1 MAEGVVIL
9 FLTKLCEL
17 IEKEAHLLGGV
28 SHDVRLLREKL
39 QWISLSLK
47 EADNRCLED
56 EGVKLWVAQVRA
68 TAFEAEDI
76 IDSFLLKVG
85 LPRRRAGYKGLV
97 GNPIKRWIA
106 LHKTGKEIKKI
117 NSRLDNISVNRSI
130 LGLGNIYEKVP
141 SIRARKERRAPRVEE
156 VDVVGLKAEAEE
168 VCKILIEGGEHRP
181 IVSIV
186 GMGGSGK
193 TTLAKKVFKD
203 IHLRR
208 HFECFAWIYVSQE
221 YIVHDLL
228 CDMVKCFKT
237 LSSDDIVELKSMS
250 EEELSGELFKCLKG
264 RHYLIVIDDIW
275 SREAWDAIEASF
287 PTENNGSRIML
298 TTRKKDVA
306 LRADPK
312 RKPYE
317 VRLLTD
323 EECWELLHK
332 KAFLGVANH
341 GDLKE
346 LEAVGKDIAKRCC
359 GLPLA
364 VVVLGG
370 LLSRKDQSIHEW
382 EKVRRSIGWHLK
394 EGEDQILHILA
405 LSYTDLPYY
414 LKMCFLCFA
423 AFPEDSSIHATELC
437 RMWVAEG
444 FVQERGDETMEDV
457 AEDYLLELIHRSLV
471 QVVERCSNGRV
482 KRCGIHDLLR
492 DLAITKAKECQ
503 FLDVYSGN
511 VRSAS
516 PTTERRLSITHGDIC
531 KHMSVNHLTRQLRS
545 LFCFFQFDA
554 PFGKENWNNLY
565 KSFKLLRVMQLDNV
579 PISTIPDGIGDLIYL
594 RYLSVKFVGLEPM
607 LTLPSTVNNLCNLQ
621 TLVILGVRILLPV
634 DHGIWKMRQLRHL
647 HIRPWCST
655 KETDMK
661 LNELTNLRTL
671 SLMTVDHW
679 IMGDFDKLTSLRS
692 VGLRGEL
699 NLYQNELSSFIG
711 KQENLESL
719 QLTGPR
725 NDQLSTQIISSHLHH
740 LEKLHLRGQLEKLPA
755 LQDIAPC
762 LTKLVLFDS
771 RLPEDPMAVLEK
783 LPKLQLLR
791 LLNGSY
797 LGKKMCCSS
806 QGFPVLAILEINWC
820 EELEE
825 WIVEEGAISNLRRM
839 EIYECSKLK
848 MIPEGFQHVTTLQ
861 ELIVSRQPRE
871 FLERVQENGLD
882 WFKIQHVPSV
892 VIKI

>member
-168 VCKILIEGGEHRP
+168 VCKILIEG
-181 IVSIV
+181 
-186 GMGGSGK
+186 
-193 TTLAKKVFKD
+193 
-203 IHLRR
+203 
-208 HFECFAWIYVSQE
+208 
-221 YIVHDLL
+221 
-228 CDMVKCFKT
+228 
-237 LSSDDIVELKSMS
+237 
-250 EEELSGELFKCLKG
+250 
-264 RHYLIVIDDIW
+264 
-275 SREAWDAIEASF
+275 EASF

-594 RYLSVKFVGLEPM
+594 R
-607 LTLPSTVNNLCNLQ
+607 
-621 TLVILGVRILLPV
+621 
-634 DHGIWKMRQLRHL
+634 
-647 HIRPWCST
+647 
-655 KETDMK
+655 
-661 LNELTNLRTL
+661 
-671 SLMTVDHW
+671 
-679 IMGDFDKLTSLRS
+679 
-692 VGLRGEL
+692 
-699 NLYQNELSSFIG
+699 
-711 KQENLESL
+711 
-719 QLTGPR
+719 
-725 NDQLSTQIISSHLHH
+725 
-740 LEKLHLRGQLEKLPA
+740 
-755 LQDIAPC
+755 
-762 LTKLVLFDS
+762 
-771 RLPEDPMAVLEK
+771 
-783 LPKLQLLR
+783 
-791 LLNGSY
+791 
-797 LGKKMCCSS
+797 
-806 QGFPVLAILEINWC
+806 
-820 EELEE
+820 
-825 WIVEEGAISNLRRM
+825 RM